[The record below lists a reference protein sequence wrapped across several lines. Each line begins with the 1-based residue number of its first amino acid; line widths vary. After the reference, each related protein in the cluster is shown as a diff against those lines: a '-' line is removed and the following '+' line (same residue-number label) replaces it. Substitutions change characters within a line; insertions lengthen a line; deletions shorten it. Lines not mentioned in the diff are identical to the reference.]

1 MFSSYVKI
9 PEGKAT
15 KSRLQ
20 RKPGWLLDLLSSKK
34 IFSVRCFVIPAICTL
49 KDHIKRKHQSVLVV
63 KPAI

>member
-20 RKPGWLLDLLSSKK
+20 RKPGWLLDLLSSLNLQCQMLRNSRKAPKK
-34 IFSVRCFVIPAICTL
+34 RPHQKKTS
-49 KDHIKRKHQSVLVV
+49 KRLGG
-63 KPAI
+63 